1 MAGGAGDDDD
11 EEGGEE
17 DDKHKVPDCLKVV
30 SNILSDLDTD
40 ISDRSAIFFV
50 IEL

>member
-1 MAGGAGDDDD
+1 MAGGAEDD
-11 EEGGEE
+11 EEED

-40 ISDRSAIFFV
+40 ISDRLAA
-50 IEL
+50 